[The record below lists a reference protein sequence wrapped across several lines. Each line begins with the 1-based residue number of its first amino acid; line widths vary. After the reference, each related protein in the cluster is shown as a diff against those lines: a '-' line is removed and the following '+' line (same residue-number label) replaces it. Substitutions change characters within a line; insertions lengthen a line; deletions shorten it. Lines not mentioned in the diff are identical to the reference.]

1 MLPLILGFVAVL
13 LEGAASLAE
22 PWPLKVVL
30 DNALKPRASQGWL
43 NHLVFSLAGPD
54 RYAIVKLAA
63 LSVLIIATL
72 GAICAYV
79 EKFLAMKVGQSVM
92 HDLRLRVY
100 AHIQRLSLAYHDE
113 KRTGDLIGCLTSD
126 IDAIQSFVATGLL
139 GALVSALT
147 LIGMAV
153 VMFWLNWKFTM
164 AALSVAPVLFAVVFR
179 YTRRIKKASREV
191 RTKEG
196 EIVSLIQEVLTSTRL
211 VKAFAREEHEQH
223 RLEQQ
228 SLQSMNI
235 ALQMRSMKV
244 MLPPIVDLIVAAGT
258 CLVLYV
264 GGRMALGGTLTAGS
278 LVMFIWYLGK
288 MYKPMRDLSKMTDA
302 YAKAVSGYD
311 RIKDVL
317 GAEKDVR
324 DLPGACP
331 APVFRGE
338 IEFDHVTFSYREGD
352 PVLKD
357 VSLKLRPGQVA
368 ALVGPT
374 GSGKTTIISLI
385 ARHYVPDGGG
395 VGIDG
400 VDVKL
405 FQQRSLRSQI
415 SFVLQETLLFRGSVG
430 YNIAYGKPEATPAEI
445 LRAAKLANA
454 HEFIERM
461 PQGYDTLVGE
471 RGVTLSGGQRQR
483 IAIARAIICD
493 APILILDEPSTGL
506 DAASEALVFE
516 ALDRLMKGR
525 TSIVIAHHLATVHSA
540 DVIFVLQGGEIVQRG
555 THEELL
561 SAGGLYADLY
571 GLQEDPQGR

>member
-1 MLPLILGFVAVL
+1 MLPLMLGFLAVL
-13 LEGAASLAE
+13 LEGAANLAE
-22 PWPLKVVL
+22 PWPLKIVL
-30 DNALKPRASQGWL
+30 DNALKSKTPQGWL

-54 RYAIVKLAA
+54 RYAIVNLAA
-63 LSVLIIATL
+63 LSVLVIAVL
-72 GAICAYV
+72 GAICAYA
-79 EKFLAMKVGQSVM
+79 EKLLAMKVGQSVM

-113 KRTGDLIGCLTSD
+113 KQTGDLIGCLTSD

-139 GALVSALT
+139 GALVSTFT
-147 LIGMAV
+147 LAGMAAL
-153 VMFWLNWKFTM
+153 MFWLNWKFTL
-164 AALSVAPVLFAVVFR
+164 AALSVAPILFAVVFR
-179 YTRRIKKASREV
+179 YTRRIKRASREV

-211 VKAFAREEHEQH
+211 VKAFAREEHEQR

-235 ALQMRSMKV
+235 AMQMRSLKV
-244 MLPPIVDLIVAAGT
+244 MLPPVVDLIVAAGT
-258 CLVLYV
+258 CLVIFV
-264 GGRMALGGTLTAGS
+264 GGRMALAGTLSSGS
-278 LVMFIWYLGK
+278 LVLFIWYLGK

-317 GAEKDVR
+317 GAEKDVL
-324 DLPGACP
+324 DLPGAGP
-331 APVFRGE
+331 APAFRGE
-338 IEFDHVTFSYREGD
+338 IELDHVTFSYRQGY

-357 VSLKLRPGQVA
+357 LSLNVRPGQIA

-374 GSGKTTIISLI
+374 GSGKTTIVSLI
-385 ARHYVPDGGG
+385 ARLYDPERGAVR
-395 VGIDG
+395 IDG

-415 SFVLQETLLFRGSVG
+415 AFVLQETLLFRGSVG
-430 YNIAYGKPEATPAEI
+430 YNIAYGKPDASPAEI

-454 HEFIERM
+454 DEFIERM
-461 PQGYDTLVGE
+461 PQGYDTLIGE

-516 ALDRLMKGR
+516 ALDRLMRGR
-525 TSIVIAHHLATVHSA
+525 TSIVIAHRLATVHAA
-540 DVIFVLQGGEIVQRG
+540 DVIFVLKGGEILQRG
-555 THEELL
+555 THDELL

-571 GLQEDPQGR
+571 GLQVDLR